1 MRTIYIADDGTQFD
15 NMMACK
21 FYEDKL
27 NVFEEVI
34 GKHKVTSTEKKE
46 NVKYYTCA
54 RCRAVIDSVY
64 LNYLYNSLSRGTHI
78 YSLHGPFDTFKEV
91 YHCYHTEIL
100 PRVDDDDYGMYA
112 QNVDSGRWYRVVGE
126 AGCPDT
132 EWHCTLI
139 PME

>member
-1 MRTIYIADDGTQFD
+1 MRIIYIADDGTQFD

-21 FYEDKL
+21 FYEDEL
-27 NVFEEVI
+27 
-34 GKHKVTSTEKKE
+34 TETKE

-54 RCRAVIDSVY
+54 RCRSVINSFY
-64 LNYLYNSLSRGTHI
+64 LNSLYNSLCRGAHI

-91 YHCYHTEIL
+91 YQCYCTEIL

-112 QNVDSGRWYRVVGE
+112 QDVDSGRWYRVVGE